1 MRCLYIVN
9 STKIGGGNRSM
20 LTLWEGLRGT
30 GAVEPCV
37 VCPGEGP
44 MADAIREAG
53 HPCVIHPYQQPD
65 WAHPIKSLRNLF
77 AWHQILCKIRP
88 DLVHAN
94 SLDSARSIV
103 VSTRRKRIPLVCHV
117 RFVETDDSLEWMF
130 RRLPK
135 PDTFIFNSNALQGS
149 NGPGLLRAAPD
160 SPQVVIHNAV
170 DTRVFRPRPRPG
182 SPPRVGILANF
193 MPVKRH
199 EDFLLMA
206 QSVLEK
212 RPDAEFWLIGDD
224 IHGTGREDALR
235 RLAEEL
241 GIASQVKFL
250 GHRQDVA
257 GALVQLTA
265 VVCTSS
271 VEPFGRC
278 LIESMACGRPVVAT
292 SVGGVPEV
300 VQHGETGFLV
310 APGDVDALSKAVLR
324 LIDEPALWQRMSDA
338 GIQDV
343 QNRFSIE
350 QHARETLAV
359 YEELV
364 KPVQRAVGE
373 PTLL

>member
-1 MRCLYIVN
+1 VDVP
-9 STKIGGGNRSM
+9 
-20 LTLWEGLRGT
+20 
-30 GAVEPCV
+30 AP
-37 VCPGEGP
+37 PQ
-44 MADAIREAG
+44 A
-53 HPCVIHPYQQPD
+53 
-65 WAHPIKSLRNLF
+65 
-77 AWHQILCKIRP
+77 
-88 DLVHAN
+88 
-94 SLDSARSIV
+94 
-103 VSTRRKRIPLVCHV
+103 
-117 RFVETDDSLEWMF
+117 
-130 RRLPK
+130 
-135 PDTFIFNSNALQGS
+135 DTFIFNSNALQGS

-235 RLAEEL
+235 RL
-241 GIASQVKFL
+241 GRGT
-250 GHRQDVA
+250 GHRFAGEVLGDIARTWPGRSSSSRRSSALRALSLSAVA
-257 GALVQLTA
+257 
-265 VVCTSS
+265 SS
-271 VEPFGRC
+271 SPWLAGGPWSRRASAACPRWF
-278 LIESMACGRPVVAT
+278 SMARRVSWSRRAT
-292 SVGGVPEV
+292 SMPCRK
-300 VQHGETGFLV
+300 
-310 APGDVDALSKAVLR
+310 PVLR
-324 LIDEPALWQRMSDA
+324 LINEPALWQRMSDA